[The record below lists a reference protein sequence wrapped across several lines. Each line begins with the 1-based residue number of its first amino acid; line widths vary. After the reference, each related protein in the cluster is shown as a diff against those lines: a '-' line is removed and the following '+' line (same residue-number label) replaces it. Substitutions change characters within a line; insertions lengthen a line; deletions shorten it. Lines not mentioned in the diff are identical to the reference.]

1 MTNRRLRQFRIVV
14 DSIEDC
20 STIFHDL
27 PLVKSEEYLSPEYND
42 PKSVKIFNLCSHRRR
57 LSTGYYVSLLAEARG
72 QRCLPEAATLH
83 QLSRNVLAR
92 DAIDSLQPVVDRSF
106 HSLSSNRFTLS
117 VYLGKNLAEKHT
129 LLAKKLYSLFP
140 SPLVRYEFKRDS
152 HWRLTSVHHIGLS
165 QIPEE
170 HLEFVKDQLDR
181 FIVSPWK
188 SKPSPAKTFSYDL
201 AILANPDEQTPPSDA
216 GALKKFVGAA
226 EELGIRAEII
236 SPRDFPRLLE
246 FDALFIRET
255 TRLDNHTYR
264 FASKAAR
271 VGMPVIDDPESI
283 RRCCNKVFLSELM
296 LSRQIHT
303 PKSKLISRNNIQSLS
318 QEFNYPIILKIPDGS
333 FSLGVYKVKSSEE
346 LVTLCK
352 ELFATSSILL
362 AQEFL
367 PTDFD
372 WRIGVVGGEA
382 LYACRYFMSRNH
394 WQIYNHKAKGSD
406 KEGDSDCVPLVEV
419 PEVVRGAALK
429 ACSLMGDGFY
439 GVDIKHI
446 DGKAL
451 VIEVNDNPSV
461 DAGVEDE
468 LIGDE
473 LYLTVMRHFVNK
485 LDANRQ
491 IASKPEA
498 PGQEPIAR

>member
-1 MTNRRLRQFRIVV
+1 MTTKKIRQFRIVV
-14 DSIEDC
+14 DSIKDC
-20 STIFHDL
+20 SNVFHEL
-27 PLVKSEEYLSPEYND
+27 PLVESSEYLSPEYSD

-72 QRCLPEAATLH
+72 QRCLPEATTLH
-83 QLSRNVLAR
+83 HLSRNVLAR
-92 DAIDSLQPVVDRSF
+92 DAIDSLQPVIDHSF
-106 HSLSSNRFTLS
+106 KSLTSSRFTLS
-117 VYLGKNLAEKHT
+117 VYFGKNLAEKHT
-129 LLAKKLYSLFP
+129 PLSKKLYSLFP
-140 SPLVRYEFKRDS
+140 SPLVRYEFKKDA
-152 HWRLTSVHHIGLS
+152 HWRLTNVHHVGLS

-181 FIVSPWK
+181 FIERPWINR
-188 SKPSPAKTFSYDL
+188 PSPAKTYSYDL
-201 AILANPDEQTPPSDA
+201 AILVNPEEPTPPSDA
-216 GALKKFVGAA
+216 GALKKFVSAA
-226 EELGIRAEII
+226 EELGMRAEII
-236 SPRDFPRLLE
+236 NPRDFPRLLE

-296 LSRQIHT
+296 LRQQIPT
-303 PKSKLISRNNIQSLS
+303 PQSKLLSRNNIQSLS

-346 LVTLCK
+346 LITLCK

-372 WRIGVVGGEA
+372 WRIGVVSGSV
-382 LYACRYFMSRNH
+382 LYACRYFMSKNH

-406 KEGDSDCVPLVEV
+406 KAGDSDCVPLDSV
-419 PEVVRGAALK
+419 PKVVLDTALQ
-429 ACSLMGDGFY
+429 ASSLMGDGFY

-473 LYLTVMRHFVNK
+473 LYLSIMRHLLNK
-485 LDANRQ
+485 LDENRQ
-491 IASKPEA
+491 NASKSEA
-498 PGQEPIAR
+498 TAAV